1 MLYLEK
7 YENPKNQFRY
17 ISFCSIIRNLLRIF
31 ARMHA
36 SFKIAYYYNDKN
48 TGSILVGTTIS
59 TLFTIS
65 LGIIVQRK
73 FNIVLENC
81 FDIIVYNVLFIFMGL
96 TIGYSSQLLI
106 TIMSLMQRARKAK
119 YPKQILKPYFFIAI
133 PLMYMS
139 IMMEIVFMSTFDF
152 ANDSL
157 KNLTFDSKNGI
168 IYFLT
173 VLLDTLLI
181 LIMTFFQCDM
191 DKKAS

>member
-1 MLYLEK
+1 MML
-7 YENPKNQFRY
+7 
-17 ISFCSIIRNLLRIF
+17 
-31 ARMHA
+31 
-36 SFKIAYYYNDKN
+36 
-48 TGSILVGTTIS
+48 
-59 TLFTIS
+59 
-65 LGIIVQRK
+65 
-73 FNIVLENC
+73 IVLR
-81 FDIIVYNVLFIFMGL
+81 FL
-96 TIGYSSQLLI
+96 
-106 TIMSLMQRARKAK
+106 
-119 YPKQILKPYFFIAI
+119 
-133 PLMYMS
+133 